1 MLQPLQSLNS
11 LLNTCIRRLKLRTLP
26 TLTSPLQHQLASYD
40 EHGLLNK
47 RLNYL
52 PLLLLHFLPLYRKPY
67 QQLMTSSVLRLIMG
81 GWNSTST
88 ISLQTAL
95 LHMLL
100 LLSSIL
106 RIPRVILRASGGLN
120 QHGYLAQRQGFR
132 SSRKTTQMDHFQLDL
147 NT

>member
-81 GWNSTST
+81 G
-88 ISLQTAL
+88 
-95 LHMLL
+95 
-100 LLSSIL
+100 
-106 RIPRVILRASGGLN
+106 
-120 QHGYLAQRQGFR
+120 
-132 SSRKTTQMDHFQLDL
+132 
-147 NT
+147 